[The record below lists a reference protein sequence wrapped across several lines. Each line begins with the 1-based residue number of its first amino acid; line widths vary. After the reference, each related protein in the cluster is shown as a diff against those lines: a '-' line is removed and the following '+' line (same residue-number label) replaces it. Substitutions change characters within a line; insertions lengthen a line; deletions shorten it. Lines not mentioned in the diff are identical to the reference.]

1 MLERLSIKNIA
12 LIREQTINFKSGF
25 NVLTGETGA
34 GKSLIIDSLSLLLG
48 EKADKSLI
56 SHGETF
62 ATVEAV
68 FSSLSDNVLNL
79 LEEFGLEREDTLI
92 ISRKISIDG
101 KNECRVNGTSFTL
114 SMLKKLSA
122 PLMDLH
128 GQFEHQNLL
137 KVSNHIGIL
146 DSYGASK
153 ISVLLQNYQICY
165 AKYEENQNE
174 LRKLVTNDK
183 ERERLIDLY
192 SYQVEEIDNAGFYD
206 GEEEELKDFRNQV
219 LHSEKIM
226 DSLSNVV
233 LLGKGDG
240 YEYAGVAESIKK
252 MQTMLGM
259 VAEYSKEIAPQ
270 LDRIESLKIEFEDV
284 VDTLEEIKD
293 NMYFDEQKAKQNEE
307 RLDLLSS
314 FKKKYG
320 STISEIIEY
329 RDKTQTEL
337 EKLIN
342 SENRV
347 NELKKEQQKLEAEL
361 ILTAEKLSKA
371 RKETA
376 LKMEKE
382 VTSELVSLGMKSA
395 RFVIDIQP
403 LSLEN
408 RNKDGFDRVE
418 FMFSANL
425 GEEVKPLKAVASGG
439 EMSRFMLAVKNI
451 TAKIE
456 GISTLIF
463 DEIDT
468 GVSGMMALVLGEKLC
483 MVSKFAQVIC
493 VTHLAQVAS
502 FGKTQ
507 FLIEKSESQ
516 GKTITSVKELDR
528 TERVKEIA
536 RLVSGVVSEKA
547 LQSAEE
553 LLKNAEDF
561 EIANSI

>member
-56 SHGETF
+56 SRGETF

-101 KNECRVNGTSFTL
+101 KNECRVNGTTFTL

-153 ISVLLQNYQICY
+153 ISGLLQNYQICY

-233 LLGKGDG
+233 TLGKGDG

-371 RKETA
+371 RKESA

>member
-206 GEEEELKDFRNQV
+206 GEEEELKDFRNQI

-371 RKETA
+371 RKESA

-425 GEEVKPLKAVASGG
+425 GEDVKPLKAVASGG

>member
-101 KNECRVNGTSFTL
+101 KNECRVNGTTFTL

-153 ISVLLQNYQICY
+153 ISGLLQNYQICY

-347 NELKKEQQKLEAEL
+347 NELKKEQQKLEVEL

-371 RKETA
+371 RKESA

>member
-101 KNECRVNGTSFTL
+101 KNECRVNGTTFTL

-153 ISVLLQNYQICY
+153 ISGLLQNYQICY

-233 LLGKGDG
+233 TLGKGDG
-240 YEYAGVAESIKK
+240 YEYTGVAESIKK

-371 RKETA
+371 RKESA

>member
-79 LEEFGLEREDTLI
+79 LEEFGLEREDPLI

-101 KNECRVNGTSFTL
+101 KNECRVNGTTFTL

-153 ISVLLQNYQICY
+153 ISGLLQNYQICY

-371 RKETA
+371 RKESA

>member
-101 KNECRVNGTSFTL
+101 KNECRVNGTTFTL

-153 ISVLLQNYQICY
+153 ISGLLQNYQICY

-226 DSLSNVV
+226 DSLSNAVT
-233 LLGKGDG
+233 LGKGDG

-371 RKETA
+371 RKESA

-408 RNKDGFDRVE
+408 RNKDGFNRVE

-528 TERVKEIA
+528 AERVKEIA

>member
-101 KNECRVNGTSFTL
+101 KNECRVNGTTFTL

-153 ISVLLQNYQICY
+153 ILGLLQNYQICY

-371 RKETA
+371 RKESA

>member
-101 KNECRVNGTSFTL
+101 KNECRVNGTTFTL

-153 ISVLLQNYQICY
+153 ISGLLQNYQICY

-233 LLGKGDG
+233 TLGKGDG

-371 RKETA
+371 RKESA

-382 VTSELVSLGMKSA
+382 VTSELISLGMKSA

>member
-153 ISVLLQNYQICY
+153 ISELLQNYQICY
-165 AKYEENQNE
+165 ARYEENQNE

-233 LLGKGDG
+233 SLGKGDG
-240 YEYAGVAESIKK
+240 YDYAGVAESIKK
-252 MQTMLGM
+252 MQTMLSM
-259 VAEYSKEIAPQ
+259 ISEYSKEIAPQ
-270 LDRIESLKIEFEDV
+270 LERIESLKIEFEDV

-293 NMYFDEQKAKQNEE
+293 NMYFDERKAKQNEE

-329 RDKTQTEL
+329 RDKTQAEL

-361 ILTAEKLSKA
+361 IMTAEKLSKA
-371 RKETA
+371 RKDSA

-382 VTSELVSLGMKSA
+382 VTSELRSLGMKSA

-408 RNKDGFDRVE
+408 RNKDGFDKVE

-507 FLIEKSESQ
+507 FLIEKSETQ
-516 GKTITSVKELDR
+516 GKTITSVKELDKA
-528 TERVKEIA
+528 ERVKEIA

-553 LLKNAEDF
+553 LLKNAEEF
-561 EIANSI
+561 EKANSI

>member
-101 KNECRVNGTSFTL
+101 KNECRVNGTTFTL

-153 ISVLLQNYQICY
+153 ISGLLQNYQICY

-192 SYQVEEIDNAGFYD
+192 SYQIEEIDNAGFYD

-233 LLGKGDG
+233 TLGKGDG

-371 RKETA
+371 RKESA

-456 GISTLIF
+456 GVSTLIF

>member
-101 KNECRVNGTSFTL
+101 KNECRVNGTTFTL

-153 ISVLLQNYQICY
+153 ISGLLQNYQICY

-226 DSLSNVV
+226 DSLSNAVT
-233 LLGKGDG
+233 LGKGDG

-371 RKETA
+371 RKESA

>member
-101 KNECRVNGTSFTL
+101 KNESRVNGTTFTL

-153 ISVLLQNYQICY
+153 ISGLLQNYQICY

-233 LLGKGDG
+233 TLGKGDG

-371 RKETA
+371 RKESA

-502 FGKTQ
+502 YGKTQ

>member
-1 MLERLSIKNIA
+1 MLERLSIKSIA

-101 KNECRVNGTSFTL
+101 KNECRVNGTTFTL

-137 KVSNHIGIL
+137 KISNHIGIL

-153 ISVLLQNYQICY
+153 ISGLLQNYQICY

-371 RKETA
+371 RKESA

>member
-101 KNECRVNGTSFTL
+101 KNECRVNGTTFTL

-153 ISVLLQNYQICY
+153 ISGLLQNYQICY

-371 RKETA
+371 RKESA

>member
-101 KNECRVNGTSFTL
+101 KNECRVNGTTFTL

-153 ISVLLQNYQICY
+153 ISGLLQNYQICY

-371 RKETA
+371 RKESA

-425 GEEVKPLKAVASGG
+425 GEEVKLLKAVASGG

>member
-101 KNECRVNGTSFTL
+101 KNECRVNGTTFTL

-137 KVSNHIGIL
+137 KISNHIGIL

-153 ISVLLQNYQICY
+153 ISGLLQNYQICY

-371 RKETA
+371 RKESA

>member
-101 KNECRVNGTSFTL
+101 KNECRVNGTTFTL

-153 ISVLLQNYQICY
+153 ISGLLQNYQICY

-233 LLGKGDG
+233 TLGKGDG

-371 RKETA
+371 RKESA

-403 LSLEN
+403 LSLDN

-528 TERVKEIA
+528 AERVKEIA

>member
-68 FSSLSDNVLNL
+68 FTSLSDNVLNL

-101 KNECRVNGTSFTL
+101 KNECRVNGTTFTL

-153 ISVLLQNYQICY
+153 ISGLLQNYQICY

-233 LLGKGDG
+233 TLGKGDG

-371 RKETA
+371 RKESA

>member
-101 KNECRVNGTSFTL
+101 KNECRVNGTTFTL

-153 ISVLLQNYQICY
+153 ISGLLQNYQICY

-219 LHSEKIM
+219 LHSEKII
-226 DSLSNVV
+226 DSLSNAVT
-233 LLGKGDG
+233 LGKGDG

-347 NELKKEQQKLEAEL
+347 NELKKEQQNLEAEL

-371 RKETA
+371 RKESA

-502 FGKTQ
+502 YGKTQ

>member
-101 KNECRVNGTSFTL
+101 KNECRVNGTTFTL

-153 ISVLLQNYQICY
+153 ISGLLQNYQICY

-226 DSLSNVV
+226 DSLSNAVT
-233 LLGKGDG
+233 LGKGDG

-371 RKETA
+371 RKESA

-528 TERVKEIA
+528 AERVKEIA

>member
-101 KNECRVNGTSFTL
+101 KNECRVNGTTFTL

-137 KVSNHIGIL
+137 KISNHIGIL

-153 ISVLLQNYQICY
+153 ISGLLQNYQICY

-259 VAEYSKEIAPQ
+259 VVEYSKEIAPQ

-371 RKETA
+371 RKESA

>member
-101 KNECRVNGTSFTL
+101 KNECRVNGTTFTL

-153 ISVLLQNYQICY
+153 ISGLLQNYQICY

-371 RKETA
+371 RKESA

-553 LLKNAEDF
+553 LLENAEDF

>member
-101 KNECRVNGTSFTL
+101 KNECRVNGTTFTL

-153 ISVLLQNYQICY
+153 ISGLLQNYQICY

-226 DSLSNVV
+226 DSLSNAV

-259 VAEYSKEIAPQ
+259 VAEYSKEITPQ

-371 RKETA
+371 RKESA

>member
-101 KNECRVNGTSFTL
+101 KNECRVNGTTFTL

-153 ISVLLQNYQICY
+153 ISGLLQNYQICY

-226 DSLSNVV
+226 DSLSNAV

-371 RKETA
+371 RKESA

-408 RNKDGFDRVE
+408 RNKDGFERVE

>member
-101 KNECRVNGTSFTL
+101 KNECRVNGTTFTL

-153 ISVLLQNYQICY
+153 ISGLLQNYQICY

-233 LLGKGDG
+233 TLGKGDG

-371 RKETA
+371 RKESA

-528 TERVKEIA
+528 AERVKEIA

>member
-101 KNECRVNGTSFTL
+101 KNECRVNGTTFTL

-153 ISVLLQNYQICY
+153 ISGLLQNYQICY

-252 MQTMLGM
+252 MQNMLGM

-371 RKETA
+371 RKESA

-528 TERVKEIA
+528 IERVKEIA

>member
-101 KNECRVNGTSFTL
+101 KNECRVNGTTFTL

-153 ISVLLQNYQICY
+153 ISGLLQNYQICY

-329 RDKTQTEL
+329 RGKTQTEL

-371 RKETA
+371 RKESA

-528 TERVKEIA
+528 AERVKEIA

-561 EIANSI
+561 GIANSI

>member
-137 KVSNHIGIL
+137 KVSNHLGIL

-153 ISVLLQNYQICY
+153 ISGLLQNYQICY

-233 LLGKGDG
+233 TLGKGDG

-347 NELKKEQQKLEAEL
+347 NELKKEQQNLEAEL

-371 RKETA
+371 RKESA

-502 FGKTQ
+502 YGKTQ